1 MFTLQKKLICFSDI
15 PNDVFT
21 AFFIFLDKAKGKG
34 EIKRGGGKKGRER
47 REEIEGLKRGEGS
60 NRGRWVDEVK
70 GEREEGINKVK
81 EREKKGRERE
91 KRG

>member
-1 MFTLQKKLICFSDI
+1 M
-15 PNDVFT
+15 
-21 AFFIFLDKAKGKG
+21 G
-34 EIKRGGGKKGRER
+34 RKKGWER

-70 GEREEGINKVK
+70 GEREKGINKVK

-91 KRG
+91 KRGWWEKIIYIFFLSTQISTKIVFTF